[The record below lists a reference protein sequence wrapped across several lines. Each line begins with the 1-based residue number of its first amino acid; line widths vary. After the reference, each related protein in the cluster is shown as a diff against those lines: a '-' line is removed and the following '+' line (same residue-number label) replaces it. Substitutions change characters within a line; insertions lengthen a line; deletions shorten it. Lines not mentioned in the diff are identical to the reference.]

1 MKLSLAA
8 VLLLATGI
16 AAAAI
21 PRDVTPNLEVRDLA
35 SRATYTVNVSEL
47 DSRIRQLEHERAAL
61 LSIGETA
68 AANRKGYEIEKL
80 KTQLAQYDSY
90 ASTEAEHANRWA
102 RSEARATVIDV
113 AELHARITQLEHEVN
128 VLLSVGENAAAN
140 RKWQEVEALKAQLA
154 GYQSTESNNAG
165 VWGAIGKRNIKRQST
180 ATTFAEVQNEIAE
193 LIEEIIALQAAGDTE
208 EAARLHRELDQLRA
222 MGDSY
227 ADAERGSV
235 RGRK

>member
-8 VLLLATGI
+8 VLLLATSA

-21 PRDVTPNLEVRDLA
+21 PRDLA
-35 SRATYTVNVSEL
+35 SRGTYTVNVSEL
-47 DSRIRQLEHERAAL
+47 ESRLRQLEHERAAL

-68 AANRKGYEIEKL
+68 AANRKSYEIEKL

-140 RKWQEVEALKAQLA
+140 RKWQEIEALKAQLA
-154 GYQSTESNNAG
+154 EYQSAESNNAG
-165 VWGAIGKRNIKRQST
+165 VWSAIGKRALDGKQGKKEKRQST
-180 ATTFAEVQNEIAE
+180 ATTFAEVQDEIAE
-193 LIEEIIALQAAGDTE
+193 LIEEIIALQAAGETE
-208 EAARLHRELDQLRA
+208 AAARLHRELDQLRA